1 MKDQKTNNSRR
12 DFIKISGGTLAAST
26 IGFNVLAN
34 PFPKHLYN
42 ADTLKIGIIGCGGR
56 GSGAALQA
64 VKADKNVFLTAMAD
78 VYEDRL
84 DTAYQALLD
93 EVPDKIKVP
102 DNQKFLGFDAYKKVL
117 QCDVD
122 VIILATP
129 PCFRP
134 GHLEAVINA
143 GKHVFFEKPV
153 AVDAAGIRKV
163 IEIAKIA
170 KEKKLGFM
178 SGFCWRHDVPK
189 KDTYLRILNG
199 DIGEVQSMYNTYNTG
214 ASWWRETKPS
224 WGKFKKELRNWV
236 YYTWLSG
243 DHIVEQ
249 AVHSLDL
256 MSWAKGDVLPVKAS
270 GSGGRQSRIEPEFGN
285 IYDHFAITYE
295 YADGSRGFHQ
305 SRQQKETSGAYG
317 IELLGTKGRCD
328 INVWNHHEIK
338 GNKAWK
344 WEKDHSD
351 KDKPNMY
358 QEEHDEFFASIRKGD
373 PVNDG
378 IRSANSTM
386 LAIWGRMVAYTGKD
400 LTWTEAINS
409 TEVLTPPDDAYS
421 WDLDWK
427 VKEIARPGFTKFV

>member
-1 MKDQKTNNSRR
+1 MNKKETNQSRR
-12 DFIKISGGTLAAST
+12 NFIRLSGSTLAAGSL
-26 IGFNVLAN
+26 GFNVIAN
-34 PFPKHLYN
+34 PYPKHLFN
-42 ADTLKIGIIGCGGR
+42 ADTLKVGLIGCGGR

-64 VKADKNVFLTAMAD
+64 CKADKNLFLTAVAD
-78 VYEDRL
+78 VYEDRM
-84 DTAYQALLD
+84 DTAIKALMD
-93 EVPDKIKVP
+93 EVPEKVKIP

-117 QCDVD
+117 QTDVD
-122 VIILATP
+122 VVILGTP
-129 PCFRP
+129 PNFRP
-134 GHLEAVINA
+134 DHLEAAVAA
-143 GKHVFFEKPV
+143 GKHIFFEKPV

-163 IEIAKIA
+163 IEVAKKA

-178 SGFCWRHDVPK
+178 SGFCWRYDMPKRETFKRIQDGEIGDV
-189 KDTYLRILNG
+189 LSL
-199 DIGEVQSMYNTYNTG
+199 YNTYNTG

-285 IYDHFAITYE
+285 IYDHFSITYE
-295 YADGSRGFHQ
+295 YPDGSRGVHH

-328 INVWNHHEIK
+328 VNVWNHHEIK
-338 GNKAWK
+338 GAKNWR
-344 WEKDHSD
+344 WEKEHTD

-358 QEEHDEFFASIRKGD
+358 QTEHDELMASIRKGD
-373 PVNDG
+373 PINDG
-378 IRSANSTM
+378 IRSAHSTM

-400 LTWTEAINS
+400 LTWNEALNS
-409 TEVLTPPDDAYS
+409 SEVLTPPIDQYT

-427 VKEIARPGFTKFV
+427 TKDIARPGLTKFA

>member
-1 MKDQKTNNSRR
+1 MNKKETNNSRR
-12 DFIKISGGTLAAST
+12 NFIKLSGSTLAAST
-26 IGFNVLAN
+26 LGFNVVAN
-34 PFPKHLYN
+34 PYPKHLFN
-42 ADTLKIGIIGCGGR
+42 ADTLKVGLIGCGGR
-56 GSGAALQA
+56 GTGAALQA
-64 VKADKNVFLTAMAD
+64 CKADKNIYLTAVAD
-78 VYEDRL
+78 VFEDRM
-84 DTAYQALLD
+84 DTAIKSLME
-93 EVPDKIKVP
+93 EVPDKVKIP
-102 DNQKFLGFDAYKKVL
+102 DTQKFLGFDAYKKVL
-117 QCDVD
+117 QTDVD
-122 VIILATP
+122 VVILGTP
-129 PCFRP
+129 PNFRP
-134 GHLEAVINA
+134 DHLEAAVAA

-163 IEIAKIA
+163 IEIAKKA

-178 SGFCWRHDVPK
+178 SGFCWRYDMPKRETFQRIQNGEIGDV
-189 KDTYLRILNG
+189 LSL
-199 DIGEVQSMYNTYNTG
+199 YNTYNTG

-270 GSGGRQSRIEPEFGN
+270 GNGGRQSRIEPEFGN
-285 IYDHFAITYE
+285 IYDHFSITYE
-295 YADGSRGFHQ
+295 YPDGSRGVHH

-328 INVWNHHEIK
+328 VNVWNHHEIK
-338 GNKAWK
+338 GVKNWR
-344 WEKDHSD
+344 WEKEHTD

-358 QEEHDEFFASIRKGD
+358 QTEHDELMASIRKGD
-373 PVNDG
+373 PINDG
-378 IRSANSTM
+378 IRSAHSTM

-400 LTWTEAINS
+400 LTWSDALNS
-409 TEVLTPPDDAYS
+409 TEVLTPPIDQYS

-427 VKEIARPGFTKFV
+427 VKDIARPGFTKFA